1 MKLILA
7 AALCAV
13 QTVSAAPAFA
23 ADGGA
28 PQMGAFGGAR
38 LRVPLGG
45 GSEKPQA
52 GLAFTS
58 TLRSGPTGEL
68 RFAKGAEFGFSGD
81 APALELTL
89 AGTPAS
95 RLAEGRSAP
104 DGSKLGVSTLGW
116 VAIGVGVMAVAVFT
130 VGQLCADGEICG
142 SE

>member
-1 MKLILA
+1 MKLILG

-28 PQMGAFGGAR
+28 PQMGAFAGAR
-38 LRVPLGG
+38 LRVPLG

-52 GLAFTS
+52 GLALTS
-58 TLRSGPTGEL
+58 TLRNGPTGEL

-116 VAIGVGVMAVAVFT
+116 VAIGVGVLAVAVFT